1 MWSRPGVRVGVNEL
15 RFREAEQRLWESV
28 GVAPTERWLHLD
40 RANCAARV
48 QEVGSGPPVVFI
60 HGASNGG
67 TSWASL
73 VARLDGFRCILLDR
87 PGCGLSDPLPT
98 PPDDI
103 ADIEAHA
110 DNLIADLL
118 DVLGLAEAHVVATSY
133 GGFFALRGAA
143 AHPDRIDR
151 ILEFSWTVGAPMARV
166 PLVMR
171 LGSVGGVGW
180 LMARVPPTERAVR
193 MLLRQIGLGAA
204 LESGRFDQASLDWYV
219 SLLRDTHTMRNEFE
233 ASPKLVSPIHGLNE
247 RVLLPAGLLAD
258 IRSPVYFLWG
268 EDDPNGGADIAREFV
283 GQLPNAELEMMAG
296 AGHAPWIDD
305 PDHAAAVTKDF
316 LGRSS

>member
-1 MWSRPGVRVGVNEL
+1 MGVNER

-48 QEVGSGPPVVFI
+48 QEVGSGPAVVFI

-67 TSWASL
+67 SSWASL
-73 VARLDGFRCILLDR
+73 VARLDGFRCIMLDR

-103 ADIEAHA
+103 ADIEAYA

-118 DVLGLAEAHVVATSY
+118 DVLGLAEAHVVATSF
-133 GGFFALRGAA
+133 GGYFALRGAA
-143 AHPDRIDR
+143 AHPDRIDKV
-151 ILEFSWTVGAPMARV
+151 LEFSWPFGAPMAKV
-166 PLVMR
+166 PLAMR
-171 LGSVGGVGW
+171 LGSLGGVGW

-247 RVLLPAGLLAD
+247 QVLLPARLLAD
-258 IRSPVYFLWG
+258 IGSPVYFLWG
-268 EDDPNGGADIAREFV
+268 EDDPNGGADIARRFV
-283 GQLPNAELEMMAG
+283 GQLPNAELEMMVG

-316 LGRSS
+316 LGKSG